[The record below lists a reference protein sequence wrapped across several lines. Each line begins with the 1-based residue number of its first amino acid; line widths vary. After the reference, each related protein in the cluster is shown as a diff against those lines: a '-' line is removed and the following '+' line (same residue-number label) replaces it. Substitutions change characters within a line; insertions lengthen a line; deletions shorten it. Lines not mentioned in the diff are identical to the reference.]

1 VASTVKQHLFFV
13 QIREAELVAT
23 KWVCTYYKPSCDADE
38 LRLYFL
44 YKMINSENTKNYL
57 HVYSLVF
64 SV

>member
-1 VASTVKQHLFFV
+1 LFFV

-44 YKMINSENTKNYL
+44 YKMINSENTKNFYM
-57 HVYSLVF
+57 F
-64 SV
+64 IR